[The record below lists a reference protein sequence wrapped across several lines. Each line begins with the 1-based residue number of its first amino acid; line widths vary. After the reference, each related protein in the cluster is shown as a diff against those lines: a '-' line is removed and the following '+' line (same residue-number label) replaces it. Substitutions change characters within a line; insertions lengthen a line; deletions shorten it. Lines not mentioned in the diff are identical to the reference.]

1 MECYRIGVGKSR
13 LSGVRGNCMKKL
25 GLIGGMGPE
34 STIPYYHD
42 IVYGVQEALGESVF
56 PELTIESVNV
66 FKVLGLCG
74 EQKYDELTKY
84 LMGAIDNL
92 AKSGADF
99 AALSANTPHII
110 FDRLKEQSPI
120 PLLSFVE
127 ATCEEVKRRGLKKIG
142 LFGTIFTMTGEFFKA
157 PFVQNGIE
165 VIVPTESEMELINE
179 KISTELELGIVKDET
194 LAAFQQIIKRMR
206 DEDEIEAIVLGCTEL
221 PLLLND
227 EVSPVSCLD
236 TMQIHIQEIV
246 KTILD

>member
-1 MECYRIGVGKSR
+1 
-13 LSGVRGNCMKKL
+13 MKKL

-74 EQKYDELTKY
+74 EQKYDELTVY
-84 LMGAIDNL
+84 LMDAIHNL

-99 AALSANTPHII
+99 AALSANTPHIV
-110 FDRLKEQSPI
+110 FDRLKELSPI
-120 PLLSFVE
+120 PLISIVE
-127 ATCEEVKRRGLKKIG
+127 ATCEDAKRRGLKKIG
-142 LFGTIFTMTGEFFKA
+142 LLGTIFTMTGEFFKS

-165 VIVPTESEMELINE
+165 VIVPTESEMELVNE

-194 LAAFQQIIKRMR
+194 LTAFQQIITRMR
-206 DEDEIEAIVLGCTEL
+206 DEDGIEAIVLGCTEL

-227 EVSPVSCLD
+227 EASPVSCLD
-236 TMQIHIQEIV
+236 TMQIHIQAIV
-246 KTILD
+246 ETILDR